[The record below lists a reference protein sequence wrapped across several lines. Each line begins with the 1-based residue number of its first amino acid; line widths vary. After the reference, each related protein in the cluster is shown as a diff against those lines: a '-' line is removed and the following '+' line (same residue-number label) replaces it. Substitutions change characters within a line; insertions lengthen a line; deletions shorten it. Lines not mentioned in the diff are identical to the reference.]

1 MCTPNFFSDAPESLQ
16 DAFIRWLVACAIQ
29 APDPLHECG
38 LAFVRALFRAG
49 SEDGTM
55 DIPVL
60 DSNGNL
66 MAPYN
71 GPCEVSDVCTPIRQ
85 YGKEKIDVY
94 FQAKVDGE
102 IVSFPIEDKINT
114 QYHSNQL
121 ERSLDYVIN
130 DDQDEDLIKP
140 VYFKT
145 GYVFSDERETVIEN
159 KYSFF
164 EAEDL
169 KNFLDCHP
177 DAIQESEIL
186 CQYAKYLN
194 DKKRTRV
201 EAFAN
206 WDLNQDYVQ
215 WEFLRKLRRVLRNA
229 DGEWQGFVPDELS
242 GEHELEEPDGSGQRW
257 KNGLG
262 RGNNLN
268 FKSPWTQYW
277 FSKHLFWR
285 LDRKPWLVNPN
296 LRVQLRLMIS
306 LKNAGMNYGEIQEY
320 QVLFNQARQQEEL
333 RTGNVR
339 RVRSKNECTIG
350 SVDIVNETDIANETT
365 KFQGLTEDE
374 FLDRV
379 KRVHIR
385 FLESISQI

>member
-1 MCTPNFFSDAPESLQ
+1 MSTPNFFFFASGESWQ
-16 DAFIRWLVACAIQ
+16 DTFICWLVACAIE

-71 GPCEVSDVCTPIRQ
+71 GQCEVSDVCTPIRQ

-94 FQAKVDGE
+94 FQAEVDGNV
-102 IVSFPIEDKINT
+102 VSFPIEDKVNT
-114 QYHSNQL
+114 QYHNNQL
-121 ERSLDYVIN
+121 ARSLCHVIN
-130 DDQDEDLIKP
+130 DDQEEDLIKP

-145 GYVFSDERETVIEN
+145 GYVFSDERETVIKN
-159 KYSFF
+159 KYSLF

-169 KNFLDCHP
+169 KNFLNCHQ
-177 DAIQESEIL
+177 DVVRQNQIL
-186 CQYAKYLN
+186 CHYAKYLN

-215 WEFLRKLRRVLRNA
+215 WEFMEKLRDVLRGA
-229 DGEWQGFVPDELS
+229 AGRWRFFVPRALS
-242 GEHELEEPDGSGQRW
+242 NFQHAWRNILIRG
-257 KNGLG
+257 KN
-262 RGNNLN
+262 RGGTP
-268 FKSPWTQYW
+268 FTQYW
-277 FSKHLFWR
+277 FTDHLFWR
-285 LDRKPWLVNPN
+285 LDAWRS
-296 LRVQLRLMIS
+296 LRLMIY
-306 LKNAGMNYGEIQEY
+306 LDNAGQNYNGIQETY
-320 QVLFNQARQQEEL
+320 QDYFNEALNQEGLHAGNARI
-333 RTGNVR
+333 VR
-339 RVRSKNECTIG
+339 WGKERTIG
-350 SVDIVNETDIANETT
+350 SID
-365 KFQGLTEDE
+365 TENLQEMNVRE
-374 FLDRV
+374 FLLRV

-385 FLESISQI
+385 FLESIS